1 MTLIFAYTV
10 KTYTK
15 YLDKKHFVQKLPGHT
30 GTHTGPIALPGPPKW
45 LIVRSKISEEWCGTP
60 RNSPVPINY
69 SPVVSARHVATPAAA
84 AAAAGVKFTLVFR
97 RRDKSRH
104 ANS

>member
-1 MTLIFAYTV
+1 
-10 KTYTK
+10 
-15 YLDKKHFVQKLPGHT
+15 
-30 GTHTGPIALPGPPKW
+30 
-45 LIVRSKISEEWCGTP
+45 
-60 RNSPVPINY
+60 VPINY
-69 SPVVSARHVATPAAA
+69 SPVVSARHVATPAAAAA